1 MVDLFDFHFLIENLS
16 VVAQVL
22 DLAVR
27 IYWDHFR
34 RHDLGTKIEILVNFF
49 TIFFSKNFQVL
60 KLFKNSQNLCSK
72 SR

>member
-34 RHDLGTKIEILVNFF
+34 RHDLGTKIQILVKFF
-49 TIFFSKNFQVL
+49 LKKFSQKI
-60 KLFKNSQNLCSK
+60 C
-72 SR
+72 